1 LTPLASCPS
10 SSPDEQP
17 NNTEEHLMAQHIA
30 RVSAVAAAAAAAK
43 TLLQVVAGA
52 TKRLQVK
59 AFEVSFDGA
68 DSTKTPVLVE
78 LIRQTTAGTSAAL
91 TLVKHDEASEAAI
104 GTALQTF
111 TAEPTAGDILA
122 SVYLSPAGGIYSYQ
136 YPLGDEPVV
145 AVSGRI
151 GIRVTTVAGSG
162 TPNVAAWLKFLE

>member
-1 LTPLASCPS
+1 
-10 SSPDEQP
+10 
-17 NNTEEHLMAQHIA
+17 
-30 RVSAVAAAAAAAK
+30 
-43 TLLQVVAGA
+43 
-52 TKRLQVK
+52 
-59 AFEVSFDGA
+59 
-68 DSTKTPVLVE
+68 VLVE

-162 TPNVAAWLKFLE
+162 TPNVAAWLKFSGVGQ

>member
-1 LTPLASCPS
+1 
-10 SSPDEQP
+10 
-17 NNTEEHLMAQHIA
+17 MAQHIA
-30 RVSAVAAAAAAAK
+30 RVSAVAAAAAAAE